1 MLAVAALFGAACGS
15 DAVESAQPGQTSGEV
30 PTVVVTTSILGDV
43 VSNLLG
49 ESATVE
55 TVMPTGADT
64 HEFQASAQQV
74 DSMMNAD
81 VLVTNGADFEEGLE
95 DTIES
100 VESDGTPACVAI
112 DSVETIEFA
121 SSSHSEEEG
130 HSHSEE
136 EGHSEEKSESGEEGH
151 SHSEEEGRSED
162 GHGHEHSGDD
172 PHFFTDPARMA
183 VAAEGLTECI
193 LAAVPALDAEEVRTS
208 ADAYVSELEELD
220 AEVESMLASIPEEGR
235 VLITNHEVFGY
246 FADRYGFEVAGA
258 ILPQSTQSDADAAA
272 LAELAE
278 LIEAEGVPAVFADTS
293 APNQLAEALVAEA
306 GEVQV
311 VELFSES
318 LGPDGG
324 ETYVEMVQTNAQ
336 RIGEAL
342 G

>member
-1 MLAVAALFGAACGS
+1 MLAVVGVVVLLGAACGNDS
-15 DAVESAQPGQTSGEV
+15 GDSAESGQDSEV

-55 TVMPTGADT
+55 TIMPTGADP

-100 VESDGTPACVAI
+100 VDAEGTPICVAI
-112 DSVETIEFA
+112 NSVETIEF
-121 SSSHSEEEG
+121 SSSGHSEEEEHSDEEG

-136 EGHSEEKSESGEEGH
+136 EDDT
-151 SHSEEEGRSED
+151 HSEEEDHE
-162 GHGHEHSGDD
+162 HEHSGVD

-183 VAAEGLTECI
+183 IAAEGLTDCI
-193 LAAVPALDAEEVRTS
+193 LAAVPALDTEEVRTS
-208 ADAYVSELEELD
+208 ADEYVAELEELD
-220 AEVESMLASIPEEGR
+220 ADVESTLASVPQERR
-235 VLITNHEVFGY
+235 VLVTNHEVFGY

-258 ILPQSTQSDADAAA
+258 ILPASTQSEADAAA
-272 LAELAE
+272 LADLAE
-278 LIEAEGVPAVFADTS
+278 LIQAEGVAAVFADTS
-293 APNQLAEALVAEA
+293 APNQLADALAAEA

-324 ETYVEMVQTNAQ
+324 ETYAEMVQTNAQ
-336 RIGEAL
+336 RIADAL
-342 G
+342 A